1 MTDAKYICE
10 DGIQKLFKGILNT
23 VITSLPI
30 DPRSTAIRNNIR
42 KQFFMNNSYNL
53 YVAVP
58 HRRSEALCLSWEE
71 AFGAISYI
79 SMGWKLMALGSVTL
93 FSTYLTN
100 NF

>member
-1 MTDAKYICE
+1 
-10 DGIQKLFKGILNT
+10 
-23 VITSLPI
+23 
-30 DPRSTAIRNNIR
+30 
-42 KQFFMNNSYNL
+42 MNNSYNL

-58 HRRSEALCLSWEE
+58 YRRSEALCLSWEE

-79 SMGWKLMALGSVTL
+79 NMGWEQLALGSVTL